1 MTSEL
6 PPLDTGAEERR
17 RAYRWGLSAETR
29 AAWYLR
35 LKGYRI
41 LARRYKV
48 SRGEIDLVV
57 RRGRVLAFVE
67 VKARTAELAALE
79 AVGPKTRRRIEAAA
93 DIWGTKYPYYQSFAW
108 RYDIVVVL
116 PGRWPLHIVD
126 AFRTGE

>member
-1 MTSEL
+1 MIFGPREDDDGSEI
-6 PPLDTGAEERR
+6 RR

-48 SRGEIDLVV
+48 ARGEIDLVA
-57 RRGRVLAFVE
+57 RKGTILAFVE
-67 VKARTAELAALE
+67 VKARVAEVDALA

-93 DIWGTKYPYYQSFAW
+93 DIWGTKYPYYQTFSW
-108 RYDIVVVL
+108 RYDIIVVT

>member
-1 MTSEL
+1 MTSGR
-6 PPLDTGAEERR
+6 PQDDGGSDVRR

-67 VKARTAELAALE
+67 VKARAAELDALE

-93 DIWGTKYPYYQSFAW
+93 DIWGTKYPYYQDFSW
-108 RYDIVVVL
+108 RYDIIVVI
-116 PGRWPLHIVD
+116 PGRWPLHIMD